1 MENELIYPEI
11 LEKTESAEEIFP
23 VVDEKKHVLGFA
35 TRKFCHAG
43 SKPLHPVVHLHVYNK
58 NGDLYLQ
65 KRSMNKDIQ
74 PGKWDTSVGGHIN
87 YGEQIIDALMREA
100 KEELGIDVVNPVVL
114 FSYVFESEIEKEL
127 VNSFSVIYDGQIL
140 PDPEEVT
147 EGRFWSREEIDNNI
161 GKDIFTPNFEFEY
174 KEIMAL

>member
-1 MENELIYPEI
+1 MKKATKLKDKELNCALGWLAREGKVSFDESGEEIVISLFLFFYYFMYGLYKPWVLLLKRPDNHDDNRGFFIYFNMENELIYPEI

-65 KRSMNKDIQ
+65 KRSMNKDI
-74 PGKWDTSVGGHIN
+74 
-87 YGEQIIDALMREA
+87 
-100 KEELGIDVVNPVVL
+100 
-114 FSYVFESEIEKEL
+114 
-127 VNSFSVIYDGQIL
+127 
-140 PDPEEVT
+140 
-147 EGRFWSREEIDNNI
+147 
-161 GKDIFTPNFEFEY
+161 
-174 KEIMAL
+174 

>member
-1 MENELIYPEI
+1 M
-11 LEKTESAEEIFP
+11 
-23 VVDEKKHVLGFA
+23 
-35 TRKFCHAG
+35 
-43 SKPLHPVVHLHVYNK
+43 
-58 NGDLYLQ
+58 
-65 KRSMNKDIQ
+65 
-74 PGKWDTSVGGHIN
+74 
-87 YGEQIIDALMREA
+87 
-100 KEELGIDVVNPVVL
+100 VNPVVL